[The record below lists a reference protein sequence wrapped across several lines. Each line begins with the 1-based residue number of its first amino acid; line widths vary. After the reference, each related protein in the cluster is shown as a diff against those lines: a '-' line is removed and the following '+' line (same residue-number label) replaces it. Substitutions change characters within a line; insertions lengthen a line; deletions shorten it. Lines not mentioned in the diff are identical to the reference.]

1 MKTNKIMR
9 SKKRERVKKAIQL
22 MIDNCN
28 DKYFKLVWYARC
40 DQQKRLEEE
49 CYEALKSCREIEK
62 KYPEEVKALS
72 EDDNWS
78 HGFNSGML
86 AASRLYLSMIE
97 YDVEQA
103 LEDFPEL
110 DS

>member
-1 MKTNKIMR
+1 MKKA
-9 SKKRERVKKAIQL
+9 ERVKKAVQL
-22 MIDNCN
+22 MIENCN
-28 DKYFKLVWYARC
+28 DKYFDLVWYARC

-49 CYEALKSCREIEK
+49 CYEALKACQRIENQ
-62 KYPEEVKALS
+62 YPEEIKRLKDFDGGDW
-72 EDDNWS
+72 E

-97 YDVEQA
+97 EDVEQA

>member
-1 MKTNKIMR
+1 MR
-9 SKKRERVKKAIQL
+9 SKKRERVKKAVEL
-22 MIDNCN
+22 MISNCTG
-28 DKYFKLVWYARC
+28 KYFDLVWYARC

-49 CYEALKSCREIEK
+49 CYEALNACQRIQKQ
-62 KYPEEVKALS
+62 YPEEVEALG

-97 YDVEQA
+97 DNVEQA

>member
-1 MKTNKIMR
+1 MKKP
-9 SKKRERVKKAIQL
+9 ERIKESVKL
-22 MIDNCN
+22 MIEN
-28 DKYFKLVWYARC
+28 DEKYCSLVWYARC

-49 CYEALKSCREIEK
+49 CYEALKKCKEIEE
-62 KYPEEVKALS
+62 KYPEEIKALG

-97 YDVEQA
+97 ENVEQA
-103 LEDFPEL
+103 IEEFPFL

>member
-1 MKTNKIMR
+1 MR
-9 SKKRERVKKAIQL
+9 SKKRERVKKAVEL
-22 MIDNCN
+22 MTEHCTN
-28 DKYFKLVWYARC
+28 KYFDLVWYARK
-40 DQQKRLEEE
+40 DKAKLIEEE
-49 CYEALKSCREIEK
+49 KYEIIHSMQKIEN
-62 KYPEEVKALS
+62 KYPEEVRELG

-97 YDVEQA
+97 DNVEQA
-103 LEDFPEL
+103 IEDFPFL

>member
-1 MKTNKIMR
+1 MKKP
-9 SKKRERVKKAIQL
+9 ERIKKAVEL
-22 MIDNCN
+22 MLKNE
-28 DKYFKLVWYARC
+28 DKYCSLVWYARANP
-40 DQQKRLEEE
+40 DKHSGSIKEAVLKGIKDVENKFPKETASFNEEGANDWE
-49 CYEALKSCREIEK
+49 
-62 KYPEEVKALS
+62 
-72 EDDNWS
+72 

-97 YDVEQA
+97 YNVEQA

>member
-1 MKTNKIMR
+1 MR
-9 SKKRERVKKAIQL
+9 SKKRERVKKAIEL
-22 MIDNCN
+22 MTEHCTN
-28 DKYFKLVWYARC
+28 KYFDLVWYARC

-49 CYEALKSCREIEK
+49 CYEALKACQRIEK
-62 KYPEEVKALS
+62 QYPEEVKALG